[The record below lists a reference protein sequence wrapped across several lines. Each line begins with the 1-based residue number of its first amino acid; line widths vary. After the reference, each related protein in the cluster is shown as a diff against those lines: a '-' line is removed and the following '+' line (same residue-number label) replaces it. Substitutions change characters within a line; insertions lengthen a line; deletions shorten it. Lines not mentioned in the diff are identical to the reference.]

1 MLRKVTVDGTIS
13 AVAGTGSQG
22 YAGDGGPAINAKL
35 AQPRGCAVDAIGD
48 LFIAD
53 AGNNAIREVTPDGL
67 INTIAGSGTAG
78 FAGDGGP
85 ATLSLLQN
93 PYSVA
98 VDAQGNVYVADMGNN
113 RIRRLTP
120 TLPLLGEVAQTLGW
134 ANAASLQTGAVA
146 PGSVISIFGSGLG
159 PLAAVTATLQS
170 AALFYV
176 QDSQINAQVPFETAG
191 KTTVKVQVQVKGL
204 TVGSVNVPIAAAAP
218 GFFTWN
224 GGTGLVIAMNDAT
237 TLNST
242 ASPAARMSTVA
253 VFGTGGG
260 TTNPSGVDG
269 RIPGTPPATLI
280 LPVSATIGGQPANVS
295 WAGEAPGNTGITQF
309 NIVIPSGVASGPQLI
324 SVSIGGN
331 SSQSGAFLYVQ

>member
-1 MLRKVTVDGTIS
+1 
-13 AVAGTGSQG
+13 
-22 YAGDGGPAINAKL
+22 
-35 AQPRGCAVDAIGD
+35 
-48 LFIAD
+48 
-53 AGNNAIREVTPDGL
+53 
-67 INTIAGSGTAG
+67 
-78 FAGDGGP
+78 
-85 ATLSLLQN
+85 
-93 PYSVA
+93 
-98 VDAQGNVYVADMGNN
+98 
-113 RIRRLTP
+113 
-120 TLPLLGEVAQTLGW
+120 
-134 ANAASLQTGAVA
+134 
-146 PGSVISIFGSGLG
+146 
-159 PLAAVTATLQS
+159 
-170 AALFYV
+170 V